1 MQKNDHFFV
10 HFLRSAVLLAF
21 LIAIPLL
28 ALFLKPA
35 TGLDQ
40 HFLTSFK
47 ESVSSFFGKTKSE
60 PSVEREP
67 LRRPTV
73 NEQIPSETQGSLTT
87 GSSTT
92 DSSQKETSLEP
103 EINIEQISAKS
114 VQSNRITTTPYH
126 RQTPPTVANV
136 FPDQTEVPPIPIS
149 PDFARLENFLRNQS
163 GAVSTRIE
171 HWGAQGKLYR
181 YSCYVATNNSVHG
194 VQKHFQAIA
203 SDPMQALQ
211 RVAQEIQIWQS
222 ANDDT
227 LNQWNRQF

>member
-1 MQKNDHFFV
+1 MI
-10 HFLRSAVLLAF
+10 AF

-35 TGLDQ
+35 TGLDH
-40 HFLTSFK
+40 HFLSSFK

-73 NEQIPSETQGSLTT
+73 SEQAPLEMPGSPTMDSPLMETM
-87 GSSTT
+87 
-92 DSSQKETSLEP
+92 LEP
-103 EINIEQISAKS
+103 DRNIEQISARS
-114 VQSNRITTTPYH
+114 VQSERIATAPYH
-126 RQTPPTVANV
+126 RPISSTVSDISPNQPSPP
-136 FPDQTEVPPIPIS
+136 QIPIS
-149 PDFARLENFLRNQS
+149 PDFVRLENLLRNQS

-171 HWGAQGKLYR
+171 CWGAQGKLYR
-181 YSCYVATNNSVHG
+181 YSCYVATNNSAHG

-211 RVAQEIQIWQS
+211 RVAQEIQNWQS
-222 ANDDT
+222 VNDDM
-227 LNQWNRQF
+227 LKQWNRPY